1 MDFEGLENAPLSEDD
16 ERSMS
21 RQDETI
27 FKINGRYFDM
37 MRCCSKEQFEST
49 SKLLMSMNV

>member
-27 FKINGRYFDM
+27 FKINGRCFDM
-37 MRCCSKEQFEST
+37 MRCCSKERFEST